1 MPHSPKS
8 MGVLLVRPEQP
19 RDAFVDK
26 LVGIGAQVFR
36 YPVMEILPV
45 SSGQPMEA
53 IKSQIMDFDHYQ
65 IAIFISRNAARF
77 GLAWL
82 DDYWPMLPV
91 GVRYYAVGQSTG
103 ALLREHQIVVETPVE
118 TYDTE
123 GLLALPSLQAVA
135 GEKVL
140 IFAGKGGRGTLAETL
155 RQRGARVDRCELYE
169 RSGSSRFADEINA
182 LLMQAKVDV
191 VVAHSGELL
200 EQLFATV
207 DVSNRHQLQT
217 LPVLVPGQRVADLA
231 KDLGCQKVL
240 MANSALPDDMVSTIL
255 EWYSNRG

>member
-91 GVRYYAVGQSTG
+91 GVR
-103 ALLREHQIVVETPVE
+103 
-118 TYDTE
+118 
-123 GLLALPSLQAVA
+123 
-135 GEKVL
+135 
-140 IFAGKGGRGTLAETL
+140 
-155 RQRGARVDRCELYE
+155 
-169 RSGSSRFADEINA
+169 
-182 LLMQAKVDV
+182 
-191 VVAHSGELL
+191 
-200 EQLFATV
+200 
-207 DVSNRHQLQT
+207 
-217 LPVLVPGQRVADLA
+217 
-231 KDLGCQKVL
+231 
-240 MANSALPDDMVSTIL
+240 
-255 EWYSNRG
+255 